1 MERKDIFEAVE
12 KERARQERIHP
23 LPSVRST
30 NDSEIMAMQK
40 YIQTQE
46 LLAVLIEE
54 VGEVGKAL
62 QGDGVLKDELVQV
75 AAVCFRWL
83 ELKDP
88 GE

>member
-1 MERKDIFEAVE
+1 LERKDIFEAIE
-12 KERARQERIHP
+12 KERARQEEIHP
-23 LPSVRST
+23 LPSVRAT

-40 YIQTQE
+40 YILTQE

-54 VGEVGKAL
+54 VGEVGSAI
-62 QGDGVLKDELVQV
+62 QGDGSLEEELIHV

>member
-1 MERKDIFEAVE
+1 MDRKEIIAAIE
-12 KERARQERIHP
+12 KERSRQETIHP

-30 NDSEIMAMQK
+30 SDSEIMAMQK

-54 VGEVGKAL
+54 VGEVGKAI
-62 QGDGVLKDELVQV
+62 QGDGVLEEELIQV
-75 AAVCFRWL
+75 ASVCFRWL

-88 GE
+88 AE